1 MSIKPLHLVV
11 SNKQFRYGLINRPP
25 GLGAVPK
32 GEYTYDKDGEGID
45 RVRHGIVTYTRE
57 LTAQEV
63 KSFELLPLS
72 GDDGKPLE
80 VPRFPQAVIR
90 KVKDALETLKY
101 LEEDGLSEDDPTV
114 AEEIAE
120 CKKTF
125 DIFRKYA
132 QSKHLDANKALKELG
147 YKGKL

>member
-1 MSIKPLHLVV
+1 MAIQPLHKILA
-11 SNKQFRYGLINRPP
+11 NKQFRYGLVNRPP

-32 GEYTYDKDGEGID
+32 GEYTYDKDCEGID

-57 LTAQEV
+57 LTDQEV

-90 KVKDALETLKY
+90 KVQEALETLNY
-101 LEEDGLSEDDPTV
+101 IQEDGLSEEDPTV
-114 AEEIAE
+114 EDEVNG

-125 DIFRKYA
+125 EIFRKYA
-132 QSKHLDANKALKELG
+132 QSKHLDADKALKELG